1 MPALPPT
8 FQKMYTIGII
18 ILCDQ
23 ISRNVFR
30 NSARAY
36 ATDKLARR
44 LAAPLLEE
52 FDALPVPVRAS
63 LILVLVHSEDPSDW
77 GLAPLVGGAASADL
91 VAIYLARAKPQLE
104 NDCDFVFQSL
114 RRICNNHRERMR
126 EFGRVPERNKFLGR
140 ESTQQEL
147 AYIQAVIS

>member
-1 MPALPPT
+1 MPDMPPT
-8 FQKMYTIGII
+8 FQRMYTIGII

-52 FDALPVPVRAS
+52 FDAGYPFGFVMGCA
-63 LILVLVHSEDPSDW
+63 HSQ
-77 GLAPLVGGAASADL
+77 VGKIID
-91 VAIYLARAKPQLE
+91 I
-104 NDCDFVFQSL
+104 
-114 RRICNNHRERMR
+114 
-126 EFGRVPERNKFLGR
+126 
-140 ESTQQEL
+140 
-147 AYIQAVIS
+147 